1 MASGVS
7 LDDILMFAPKA
18 KSLDHIIQ
26 RPDDIS
32 EKIRR
37 CKIEILG
44 ASTLDKKI
52 ATLIEF
58 FNTKVAPEERCMF
71 LSLFKQSIVRD
82 LILSGV
88 GMFIGFILIK
98 EGISL
103 NKEHASKIFKLAAV
117 SAGMASLTFG
127 GKVVG
132 DWITLYKVA
141 SDLEAKSCKVV
152 KRS

>member
-1 MASGVS
+1 MTGFG

-18 KSLDHIIQ
+18 RSLDTIIQ
-26 RPDDIS
+26 HPDDIS

-52 ATLIEF
+52 ATFIDY
-58 FNTKVAPEERCMF
+58 FNNKLAPEERCTF
-71 LSLFKQSIVRD
+71 LALFKQSIVRD
-82 LILSGV
+82 LILSGL

-103 NKEHASKIFKLAAV
+103 NKEHASRLFKLASV

-127 GKVVG
+127 GKVIG
-132 DWITLYKVA
+132 DWLTLYNVA
-141 SDLEAKSCKVV
+141 TDLENKNC
-152 KRS
+152 RGR